1 MNPPTTFS
9 RRSFGRLA
17 AGVFAA
23 LGVRG
28 AAEAQAPARVS
39 LAEGGDRRR
48 RLAAA
53 LRELNDVAGLGV
65 TPDELERAEAYAT
78 GAILE
83 AEAKLRPLVLDE
95 GLDLPVA
102 FSARRRR

>member
-1 MNPPTTFS
+1 MPRLS
-9 RRSFGRLA
+9 RRRFMGGLV
-17 AGVFAA
+17 GGTTA
-23 LGVRG
+23 LGARG
-28 AAEAQAPARVS
+28 MAEAQAPPRVS
-39 LAEGGDRRR
+39 PADGSGRRR

-53 LRELNDVAGLGV
+53 LRELNEAAGLGV

-83 AEAKLRPLVLDE
+83 VEAKLRPIALAE

-102 FSARRRR
+102 FSARRRP